1 VDRLSAKEDDAGIG
15 NCNEDTEKRDNTG
28 APYMLEEDPEA
39 GLVEDIDSKELV
51 APPWAIPLPS
61 DASDVVEVGKM
72 LGLDTEGDDRENI
85 IDDDG
90 RSLSCAAVDLSKAA
104 GRERVVSELGLGI
117 IKKKLYLQR
126 PFSDYC
132 HPHRYNEPSFFSAVG
147 SGGRQR
153 M

>member
-1 VDRLSAKEDDAGIG
+1 MDRLGAKEDDAGIG

-28 APYMLEEDPEA
+28 LPYMFDKDPVA
-39 GLVEDIDSKELV
+39 GLVEVIDSQELV
-51 APPWAIPLPS
+51 APSWGIPLPNG
-61 DASDVVEVGKM
+61 ASDVVEVEKR
-72 LGLDTEGDDRENI
+72 LGLDTAGDDRENI

-90 RSLSCAAVDLSKAA
+90 RSLSCAAVDVSKAA
-104 GRERVVSELGLGI
+104 GRERVVSGLGLGI

-126 PFSDYC
+126 PFSDCC
-132 HPHRYNEPSFFSAVG
+132 HPRQYNEPSFFSAVG